1 MTATPDTASSPGI
14 RSLIPARIDRLPW
27 SKFHTRLVI
36 ALGVAW
42 VLDGLEIT
50 IASNVGPDL
59 TQKAA
64 LNMSASSV
72 ADIATWYL
80 IGEVIGA
87 LFFGQLSDKLG
98 RKNLFMVTLGVYLIG
113 SGLTALTPRGGYW
126 FIFLY
131 GTRVIAGMGIGGEYA
146 AINSAIDEMIP
157 AKFRGRVDLAVNG
170 TYWAGAFLG
179 TIVTLAALNHIS
191 TTLGW
196 RIAYL
201 VGPVLALVIIF
212 VRRHLPESP
221 RWQIM
226 HGREKQAEA
235 SIAEIEQDV
244 SATKGELPPVDQGK
258 EIEIVPTENI
268 GYLALLRSLFKHY
281 PSRAIYGGT
290 LMITQSFLYNAI
302 FFTYGLV
309 LLYFFHVPSG
319 NTPYYFMAFCAGN
332 LLGPLTIGR
341 LFDTVGRRK
350 MISGTY
356 LVSGILLVITAQLF
370 KAGALNAVTQTLCWS
385 VIFFFA
391 SAGASAGYL
400 TVSEIFPLEVR
411 AKAIAVFFAIA
422 QCFGS
427 LGSHLYGHLIGDGKD
442 PNSLYWGYLLGAG
455 AMILGG
461 VVAAFLAVDAEG
473 KSLEDVARPLSVIA
487 KPAEAIFRT
496 GDPHVG
502 GVPPL
507 RRRLTQY
514 RSDRVHLPPTFTAVS
529 RACVACL
536 SRAQR
541 GEQRGQWPAASC
553 SAARPSRAGAA
564 SSAGLPQRVAA
575 GKVPGGRAP
584 RRPADRPR
592 ACCLSVRLRA
602 AVPACQ
608 DGRVAWCGDTGHE
621 SRLAGVRVC
630 PIAGRTGMPG
640 VGGRCCEGG
649 EWLRWRSPCGC
660 RPAGARRGD
669 RDHLV
674 RERVRLACPGA
685 RPEHVGVAPPP
696 GLRAPAGHQVPAPF
710 GGGRS
715 AARAAAAD
723 A

>member
-1 MTATPDTASSPGI
+1 MTATPQTASSPGI

-27 SKFHTRLVI
+27 SRFHTRLVI

-59 TQKAA
+59 T
-64 LNMSASSV
+64 LPSTLHMSASAV

-80 IGEVIGA
+80 IGQVIGA

-98 RKNLFMVTLGVYLIG
+98 RRNLFMVTLGVYLAG
-113 SGLTALTPRGGYW
+113 SGLTALTPAGGYW

-131 GTRVIAGMGIGGEYA
+131 ATRVIAGMGIGGEYA

-157 AKFRGRVDLAVNG
+157 AKYRGRTDLAVNG

-179 TIVTLAALNHIS
+179 TVVTLFVLNHVA
-191 TTLGW
+191 TGWGW
-196 RIAYL
+196 RVAYL
-201 VGPVLALVIIF
+201 AGPVLALVIIF

-226 HGREKQAEA
+226 HGRQKEAEA
-235 SIAEIEQDV
+235 SISEIEEDV
-244 SATKGELPPVDQGK
+244 GRTKGELPPVDQSK
-258 EIEIVPTENI
+258 ELEIRPTEQI
-268 GYLALLRSLFKHY
+268 GYLALLRTLFQHY
-281 PSRAIYGGT
+281 PSRSIYGAT

-309 LLYFFHVPSG
+309 LQFFFHVSPG

-341 LFDTVGRRK
+341 LFDTIGRRK

-356 LVSGILLVITAQLF
+356 LVSGILLIITAQLF

-427 LGSHLYGHLIGDGKD
+427 LGSHLYGHLIGTGKD

-473 KSLEDVARPLSVIA
+473 KSLEDIAKPLSVIGGS
-487 KPAEAIFRT
+487 AEGIFRS
-496 GDPHVG
+496 GDPRQG
-502 GVPPL
+502 G
-507 RRRLTQY
+507 
-514 RSDRVHLPPTFTAVS
+514 
-529 RACVACL
+529 L
-536 SRAQR
+536 S
-541 GEQRGQWPAASC
+541 
-553 SAARPSRAGAA
+553 
-564 SSAGLPQRVAA
+564 
-575 GKVPGGRAP
+575 PG
-584 RRPADRPR
+584 D
-592 ACCLSVRLRA
+592 
-602 AVPACQ
+602 
-608 DGRVAWCGDTGHE
+608 
-621 SRLAGVRVC
+621 
-630 PIAGRTGMPG
+630 
-640 VGGRCCEGG
+640 
-649 EWLRWRSPCGC
+649 
-660 RPAGARRGD
+660 
-669 RDHLV
+669 
-674 RERVRLACPGA
+674 
-685 RPEHVGVAPPP
+685 
-696 GLRAPAGHQVPAPF
+696 
-710 GGGRS
+710 
-715 AARAAAAD
+715 
-723 A
+723 

>member
-1 MTATPDTASSPGI
+1 MTATPHTASSPGI

-27 SKFHTRLVI
+27 SRFHTRLVV

-50 IASNVGPDL
+50 IASNVGPSL
-59 TQKAA
+59 T
-64 LNMSASSV
+64 LPGTLHMSASAV

-98 RKNLFMVTLGVYLIG
+98 RRNLFMVTLGVYLVG
-113 SGLTALTPRGGYW
+113 SGLTALTPAGGYW

-131 GTRVIAGMGIGGEYA
+131 ATRVIAGMGIGGEYA

-157 AKFRGRVDLAVNG
+157 AKYRGRTDLAVNG

-179 TIVTLAALNHIS
+179 TIVTLFVLNHVA
-191 TTLGW
+191 TGWGW
-196 RIAYL
+196 RVAFL
-201 VGPVLALVIIF
+201 AGPVLALVIIF

-226 HGREKQAEA
+226 HGRQKEAEA
-235 SIAEIEQDV
+235 SISEIEHDV
-244 SATKGELPPVDQGK
+244 GRTKGELPPVDQGK
-258 EIEIVPTENI
+258 ELEIRPTEQI
-268 GYLALLRSLFKHY
+268 GYLALLKTLFQHY

-309 LLYFFHVPSG
+309 LQFFFHVSPG

-341 LFDTVGRRK
+341 LFDTIGRRK
-350 MISGTY
+350 MIAGTY
-356 LVSGILLVITAQLF
+356 LVSGILLIITAQLF

-442 PNSLYWGYLLGAG
+442 PNALYWGYLLGAG

-473 KSLEDVARPLSVIA
+473 KSLEDIA
-487 KPAEAIFRT
+487 KPLGVIGGSAEGIFRS
-496 GDPHVG
+496 GDPRQG
-502 GVPPL
+502 G
-507 RRRLTQY
+507 
-514 RSDRVHLPPTFTAVS
+514 
-529 RACVACL
+529 
-536 SRAQR
+536 
-541 GEQRGQWPAASC
+541 
-553 SAARPSRAGAA
+553 
-564 SSAGLPQRVAA
+564 VAA
-575 GKVPGGRAP
+575 G
-584 RRPADRPR
+584 D
-592 ACCLSVRLRA
+592 
-602 AVPACQ
+602 
-608 DGRVAWCGDTGHE
+608 
-621 SRLAGVRVC
+621 
-630 PIAGRTGMPG
+630 
-640 VGGRCCEGG
+640 
-649 EWLRWRSPCGC
+649 
-660 RPAGARRGD
+660 
-669 RDHLV
+669 
-674 RERVRLACPGA
+674 
-685 RPEHVGVAPPP
+685 
-696 GLRAPAGHQVPAPF
+696 
-710 GGGRS
+710 
-715 AARAAAAD
+715 
-723 A
+723 

>member
-1 MTATPDTASSPGI
+1 MSAPPETVSSPGI

-50 IASNVGPDL
+50 IAANVGPDL

-64 LNMSASSV
+64 LHMSASSV

-98 RKNLFMVTLGVYLIG
+98 RKNLFIITLGVYLIG
-113 SGLTALTPRGGYW
+113 SGLTALTPAGGYW
-126 FIFLY
+126 FLFLY
-131 GTRVIAGMGIGGEYA
+131 TTRVIAGMGIGGEYA

-157 AKFRGRVDLAVNG
+157 AKYRGRVDLAVNG

-179 TIVTLAALNHIS
+179 TIVTLVAINHIS
-191 TTLGW
+191 TGLGW

-244 SATKGELPPVDQGK
+244 SATKGELPPVDQSK
-258 EIEIVPTENI
+258 ELEIRPTENI

-309 LLYFFHVPSG
+309 LQFFFNVPPG
-319 NTPYYFMAFCAGN
+319 QTPYYFMAFAAGN

-341 LFDTVGRRK
+341 LFDTIGRRK

-356 LVSGILLVITAQLF
+356 LISGILLVITAQLF
-370 KAGALNAVTQTLCWS
+370 KAGVLNAVTQTLCWS

-422 QCFGS
+422 QIFGS
-427 LGSHLYGHLIGDGKD
+427 LGAHLYGHLIGSGKD

-473 KSLEDVARPLSVIA
+473 KSLEDVAKPLSVIA
-487 KPAEAIFRT
+487 KPAQTIFRT
-496 GDPHVG
+496 GDPRQG
-502 GVPPL
+502 
-507 RRRLTQY
+507 
-514 RSDRVHLPPTFTAVS
+514 
-529 RACVACL
+529 
-536 SRAQR
+536 
-541 GEQRGQWPAASC
+541 
-553 SAARPSRAGAA
+553 
-564 SSAGLPQRVAA
+564 GLPAS
-575 GKVPGGRAP
+575 PG
-584 RRPADRPR
+584 D
-592 ACCLSVRLRA
+592 
-602 AVPACQ
+602 
-608 DGRVAWCGDTGHE
+608 
-621 SRLAGVRVC
+621 
-630 PIAGRTGMPG
+630 
-640 VGGRCCEGG
+640 
-649 EWLRWRSPCGC
+649 
-660 RPAGARRGD
+660 
-669 RDHLV
+669 
-674 RERVRLACPGA
+674 
-685 RPEHVGVAPPP
+685 
-696 GLRAPAGHQVPAPF
+696 
-710 GGGRS
+710 
-715 AARAAAAD
+715 
-723 A
+723 